1 MLINSLMNNI
11 YPISFVIPVY
21 KSEKT
26 IEKVVNSINDIKNI
40 DWEVVLVNDNS
51 PDGVDKII
59 KKLIKKY
66 PKKITY
72 LKFRKNNGQ
81 HLAII
86 EGLKYT
92 TKKYIATIDD
102 DGQNPPVEILKM
114 MKNMIENDYDVVY
127 GVLKE
132 KKHSFFRNIV
142 SSINRF
148 ISVITINNKS
158 KIPISNVR
166 LIKSVIAKSMANTCS
181 NYYIEGLIFSLTD
194 HIGYV
199 YVDHK
204 ERTFGKSSYNFVKLF
219 KLWSNHII
227 GYSNIFIKII
237 SLLSFFVAIF
247 AFIIGLIYLLFTV
260 NNLGRPSGWLSTYLT
275 MTFLFSIMFLVLSM
289 LTEYI
294 GRIYIKINQNSKR
307 IVNKIY
313 IHD

>member
-1 MLINSLMNNI
+1 MNNKNS
-11 YPISFVIPVY
+11 ISFVIPIY

-26 IEKVVNSINDIKNI
+26 IGKVVDDINDLKNV
-40 DWEVVLVNDNS
+40 DWEIILVNDNS

-59 KKLIKKY
+59 RNLIRKY

-102 DGQNPPVEILKM
+102 DGQNPPVEILKL
-114 MKNMIENDYDVVY
+114 MKSINDNDYDVVY

-148 ISVITINNKS
+148 ISVITINNKN

-166 LIKSVIAKSMANTCS
+166 LIKSVITKSMAKTHS
-181 NYYIEGLIFSLTD
+181 NYNYIEGLIFSLTD

-199 YVDHK
+199 YIDHK
-204 ERTFGKSSYNFVKLF
+204 ERASGKSSYSFVKLF

-227 GYSNIFIKII
+227 GYSNVFIKTI
-237 SLLSFFVAIF
+237 SFLSLFVAIF
-247 AFIIGLIYLLFTV
+247 AFIIGLIYLLLTI
-260 NNLGRPSGWLSTYLT
+260 NNSGRPSGWLSTYLT